1 MALPRVSPHVAGKA
15 HEVVTRRAI
24 FFDRDGVLVVPEE
37 RDGRTFA
44 VTRLEDFRLY
54 ADTSEAL
61 RLSHESGFLNVVVT
75 NQPDVASGQVLQ
87 SLVEEM
93 HQVLCRSAIIDRV
106 EVSYDP
112 SGSDAPRRKPNP
124 GMILDAASALGV
136 DTTAS
141 FMIGD
146 RAIDMEA
153 GQRAGCT
160 TVFIDRGY
168 TKDPLPSSFDHKVTS
183 VLDAVLWCI
192 GRTHA
197 NCNA

>member
-1 MALPRVSPHVAGKA
+1 M
-15 HEVVTRRAI
+15 TRRAI

-87 SLVEEM
+87 SVVEEM

-153 GQRAGCT
+153 GPRAGCT
-160 TVFIDRGY
+160 KVFIDRGY

-192 GRTHA
+192 GRT
-197 NCNA
+197 NTNRNA

>member
-1 MALPRVSPHVAGKA
+1 
-15 HEVVTRRAI
+15 VVTRRAI

-54 ADTSEAL
+54 TDTSEAL

-75 NQPDVASGQVLQ
+75 NQPDVASGRVTQ
-87 SLVEEM
+87 SVVEEM
-93 HQVLCRSAIIDRV
+93 HQVLCRSAIVDRV

-124 GMILDAASALGV
+124 GMLLDAANVLGV

-153 GQRAGCT
+153 GRRAGCT
-160 TVFIDRGY
+160 TVFIDRRY
-168 TKDPLPSSFDHKVTS
+168 TNDPIPTSFDHAAPS

-192 GRTHA
+192 GRSNA
-197 NCNA
+197 NCYA